1 MEKTALLSDQDD
13 LSSDSGAIVLMTLHA
28 SKGLEFPV
36 VFMAGMENGLFPH
49 SRSFDDPPQMEEE
62 RRLCYVGVTR
72 AQTRLFLTSAAR
84 RRVYGVEQTHV
95 PSLFLAD
102 IPAAC
107 VHDYSAQPILE
118 ATRQPWSAAA
128 HFPSPPGASEPA
140 APPPTPVA
148 RAPYAV
154 GSQVVHQHFGR
165 GVVQKREG
173 EGERSVRRGRPERP
187 PHEQRGPGQ
196 GRGESEESRA
206 PLHGAAALPR
216 AQFGR
221 TVASVPLSR
230 SIISQLRGVGGLTT
244 SSDPTQNPLT
254 LPELPPLPDG
264 PQTASG
270 VWARRITFE
279 NPAR

>member
-1 MEKTALLSDQDD
+1 MSVADITREVLLRTGYVAQLEAEQTAEAQARLENLSELVNAADEFDRFAAGAGLQAFLEKTALLSDQDD
-13 LSSDSGAIVLMTLHA
+13 LSSESGAIVLMTLHA

-36 VFMAGMENGLFPH
+36 VFIAGMENGLFPH
-49 SRSFDDPPQMEEE
+49 SRSFDDPAQMEEE

-84 RRVYGVEQTHV
+84 RRVYGIEQTHM

-128 HFPSPPGASEPA
+128 HFPSPPSPSEPTS
-140 APPPTPVA
+140 PPLPSPVA
-148 RAPYAV
+148 REPYAV

-173 EGERSVRRGRPERP
+173 EGERLKLTVIFRDHGVTKLLARF
-187 PHEQRGPGQ
+187 
-196 GRGESEESRA
+196 A
-206 PLHGAAALPR
+206 PM
-216 AQFGR
+216 Q
-221 TVASVPLSR
+221 PL
-230 SIISQLRGVGGLTT
+230 
-244 SSDPTQNPLT
+244 
-254 LPELPPLPDG
+254 
-264 PQTASG
+264 
-270 VWARRITFE
+270 
-279 NPAR
+279 

>member
-1 MEKTALLSDQDD
+1 LRTGYVAYLEAEQTAEAQARLENLSELVNAADEFDRFAAGAGLQAFLEKTALLSDQDD

-36 VFMAGMENGLFPH
+36 VFIAGMENGLFPH

-84 RRVYGVEQTHV
+84 RRVYGIEQTHV

-118 ATRQPWSAAA
+118 ATRQPWSATA
-128 HFPSPPGASEPA
+128 HFPSPPSPSEPT
-140 APPPTPVA
+140 PPPLPSPVA
-148 RAPYAV
+148 REPYAV

-173 EGERSVRRGRPERP
+173 EGERLKLTVIFRDHGVKKLLARF
-187 PHEQRGPGQ
+187 
-196 GRGESEESRA
+196 A
-206 PLHGAAALPR
+206 PM
-216 AQFGR
+216 Q
-221 TVASVPLSR
+221 PL
-230 SIISQLRGVGGLTT
+230 
-244 SSDPTQNPLT
+244 
-254 LPELPPLPDG
+254 
-264 PQTASG
+264 
-270 VWARRITFE
+270 
-279 NPAR
+279 